1 MRNQKFNA
9 RMKWFS
15 LKEKH
20 VTQLFNV
27 PAISQWNFNV
37 FQSGNFTA
45 WSNMFQFPD
54 YSSGKSGQKFMRL
67 LDKFTQS
74 KYVQSAMDLK
84 YIKKAMEGVSNTP
97 IVLTVE
103 VHFLSGELALNVP
116 FPPTDRLWYEA
127 DLFILTLFKSLS
139 ANLQSFCWPF
149 IVSTSRTILTSNDGL
164 YFDEGNL

>member
-1 MRNQKFNA
+1 
-9 RMKWFS
+9 
-15 LKEKH
+15 
-20 VTQLFNV
+20 
-27 PAISQWNFNV
+27 
-37 FQSGNFTA
+37 
-45 WSNMFQFPD
+45 MFQFPD

-127 DLFILTLFKSLS
+127 DLFILTLFKSTIFLL
-139 ANLQSFCWPF
+139 A
-149 IVSTSRTILTSNDGL
+149 IVSTARTILTSNDGL
-164 YFDEGNL
+164 YFDEENL

>member
-1 MRNQKFNA
+1 
-9 RMKWFS
+9 
-15 LKEKH
+15 
-20 VTQLFNV
+20 
-27 PAISQWNFNV
+27 
-37 FQSGNFTA
+37 
-45 WSNMFQFPD
+45 MFQFPH

-127 DLFILTLFKSLS
+127 DLFILTLLS
-139 ANLQSFCWPF
+139 PCLQINNLFAGRS
-149 IVSTSRTILTSNDGL
+149 
-164 YFDEGNL
+164 

>member
-9 RMKWFS
+9 RLKWFS

-20 VTQLFNV
+20 LTQLFNV

-127 DLFILTLFKSLS
+127 DLFILTLFKSTIFLL
-139 ANLQSFCWPF
+139 A
-149 IVSTSRTILTSNDGL
+149 IVSTARTILTSNDGL
-164 YFDEGNL
+164 YFNEGNL

>member
-1 MRNQKFNA
+1 
-9 RMKWFS
+9 
-15 LKEKH
+15 
-20 VTQLFNV
+20 
-27 PAISQWNFNV
+27 
-37 FQSGNFTA
+37 
-45 WSNMFQFPD
+45 MFQFPH

-116 FPPTDRLWYEA
+116 FPPTDRLWYEV

-139 ANLQSFCWPF
+139 ANFCCPF
-149 IVSTSRTILTSNDGL
+149 MVNASRTILTSNDGL
-164 YFDEGNL
+164 YFNEGNL